1 MQTSLHVA
9 RAGVSQG
16 TEGVAGRRLLRSV
29 RPVREHGRRRLF
41 LKEGEL
47 EFLKTDGVAC
57 LLQPLRYILC
67 GTIVADRACRT
78 VAAARGGDVLQRL
91 QVPEC
96 ALTNREVAAD
106 RRATNNVISPG
117 DEVCRNQDERSSQT
131 DTPAGPTKV
140 QYCHRDSLVSC

>member
-1 MQTSLHVA
+1 MSLHLS
-9 RAGVSQG
+9 RAGVGQG
-16 TEGVAGRRLLRSV
+16 TEGIAGCRLLRSV
-29 RPVREHGRRRLF
+29 RPVREQDRRRLF

-47 EFLKTDGVAC
+47 EFLEADGVAC
-57 LLQPLRYILC
+57 LLQPLRHILR

-78 VAAARGGDVLQRL
+78 VAAARGGDVLQCL

-96 ALTNREVAAD
+96 ALTNGEIAAG

-131 DTPAGPTKV
+131 DTPASPTKV
-140 QYCHRDSLVSC
+140 QYCHRDPLVSC